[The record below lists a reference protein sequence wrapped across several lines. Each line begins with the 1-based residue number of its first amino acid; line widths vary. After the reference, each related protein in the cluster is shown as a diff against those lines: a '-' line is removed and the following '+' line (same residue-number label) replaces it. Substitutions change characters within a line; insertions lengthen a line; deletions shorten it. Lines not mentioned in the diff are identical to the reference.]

1 MIQSLTASQMKQKN
15 LMESVFD
22 FDTLSEYEKSVL
34 APSYRRKIKRD
45 SGDVPIPRSELIK
58 PVTKDEYFEDTDQ
71 HKRYYDI
78 AKIFIMRGEFGK
90 AKEYEILS
98 SRDFVKDFET
108 MPRDLFYINE
118 YEYYEWRKNNQQ

>member
-1 MIQSLTASQMKQKN
+1 MKQTK

-22 FDTLSEYEKSVL
+22 FDSLNDYEKTIL
-34 APSYRRKIKRD
+34 TPNCLRRIKRD
-45 SGDVPIPRSELIK
+45 NGDTPKPRSVVMK
-58 PVTKDEYFEDTDQ
+58 PVTKEEYYEDTDQ

-118 YEYYEWRKNNQQ
+118 YEYYEWRKKNQ